1 MAKNILIAGATGLV
15 GEQLISKLLIDGYQV
30 SILSRK
36 PNKEGVN
43 PQVKVY
49 LWDVYQQIIDYNALN
64 GIDTI
69 INLTGEGIADKP
81 WTEERK
87 QQIIDSRVKAAA
99 LIFSAIKETNAN
111 IESYISASAVGIYG
125 DRGDEILEEDSLPGT
140 GFMPQC
146 CLEWEKAAD
155 QGIALGIRVVKIRIG
170 IVLSK
175 KGGAL
180 ATMEKPVKYFA
191 GTALGSGQQWMPWIH
206 LDDLVNLFVKAVED
220 QNMFDAYN
228 ASAPSPVTNKTFT
241 KKLGKIL
248 HRPTWPF
255 NVPKFVL
262 RALLG
267 EMSIL
272 PLISTNTSAQKILN
286 TGFQFRYLNLEDALK
301 AIYERKN

>member
-15 GEQLISKLLIDGYQV
+15 GEQLISKLLADGHQI
-30 SILSRK
+30 SILARK
-36 PNKEGVN
+36 PTSKKN
-43 PQVKVY
+43 VKVY
-49 LWDVYQQIIDYNALN
+49 LWDVYQQKIDYQALE

-81 WTEERK
+81 WTAERK
-87 QQIIDSRVKAAA
+87 QQIIDSRVKSAE
-99 LIFSAIKETNAN
+99 LIFKAIKETNAR

-125 DRGDEILEEDSLPGT
+125 DREDEVLDEESLHGS
-140 GFMPQC
+140 GFMADC
-146 CLEWEKAAD
+146 CIAWEKAAD

-170 IVLSK
+170 IVLSE

-180 ATMEKPVKYFA
+180 ASMEKPVNYFA
-191 GTALGSGQQWMPWIH
+191 GAGLGSGKQWMPWIH
-206 LDDLVNLFVKAVED
+206 INDLVHIFVQTVID

-228 ASAPSPVTNKTFT
+228 ATAPSPVTNQTFT
-241 KKLGKIL
+241 KTLGKVL
-248 HRPTWPF
+248 HRPIWPF

-262 RALLG
+262 KAILG

-286 TGFQFRYLNLEDALK
+286 TGFQFRYLNLEKAIE
-301 AIYERKN
+301 AIYERKK